1 MQMKRTLLLF
11 SLLFSFS
18 LLSGQVTLNQ
28 VDDFEDGTVNSW
40 FENGSPSETNEN
52 VASGG
57 PAGTN
62 DNYLRDYTSGVGAGA
77 GSRMVVRNITQWI
90 GNFTSEGVNSIIMDV
105 RALTADVTVR
115 VSMTGPGGKFS
126 STTGVLIP
134 AGSEW
139 TQILIPITAADM
151 TSVSDGFDG
160 GSAGTDINVTLAG
173 VTELRILSSINPAW
187 RGQVTSAE
195 MHIDNITASAS
206 LSTPE
211 IEQQETEMVI
221 SPNPAKDKL
230 NIALPQGS
238 VDTNLEVF
246 DVLGKRIYKVQLT
259 QLESSINITSWR
271 SGVYLVRISN
281 DQGTQTK
288 RFIKQ

>member
-1 MQMKRTLLLF
+1 MKKILLLF

-18 LLSGQVTLNQ
+18 LLTAQVTLNQ
-28 VDDFEDGTVNSW
+28 VDDFEDGTENGW

-52 VASGG
+52 IASGG

-62 DNYLRDYTSGVGAGA
+62 DNYLRDYTSGFGGGS
-77 GSRMVVRNITQWI
+77 GSRMVVRNDTQWI
-90 GNFTSEGVNSIIMDV
+90 GDFTDEGINSIIMDV
-105 RALTADVTVR
+105 RALTSDVTVR

-126 STTGVLIP
+126 STTGIVIS

-160 GSAGTDINVTLAG
+160 GAAGTDINATLAS
-173 VTELRILSSINPAW
+173 VTELRILSSTNPAW
-187 RGQVTSAE
+187 RGEVTDAE
-195 MHIDNITASAS
+195 MHIDNITASSS

-211 IEQQETEMVI
+211 IENQDTELVI
-221 SPNPAKDKL
+221 SPNPAKNKL
-230 NIALPQGS
+230 NIVLPQGS
-238 VDTNLEVF
+238 GDTNLEVF
-246 DVLGKRIYKVQLT
+246 DVLGKRVYKGQLT
-259 QLESSINITSWR
+259 QLESSVNISNWR

>member
-1 MQMKRTLLLF
+1 MKKILLLF

-18 LLSGQVTLNQ
+18 LLTAQVTLNQ
-28 VDDFEDGTVNSW
+28 VDDFEDGTENGW

-52 VASGG
+52 IASGG

-62 DNYLRDYTSGVGAGA
+62 DNYLRDYTSGFGGGS
-77 GSRMVVRNITQWI
+77 GSRMVVRNDTQWI
-90 GNFTSEGVNSIIMDV
+90 GDFTDEGINSIIMDV
-105 RALTADVTVR
+105 RALTSDVTVR

-126 STTGVLIP
+126 STTGIVIS

-160 GSAGTDINVTLAG
+160 GAAGTDINATLAS
-173 VTELRILSSINPAW
+173 VTELRILSSTNPAW
-187 RGQVTSAE
+187 RGEVTDAE
-195 MHIDNITASAS
+195 MHIDNITASSS

-211 IEQQETEMVI
+211 IENQDTELVI
-221 SPNPAKDKL
+221 SPNPAKNKL
-230 NIALPQGS
+230 NIVLPKGS
-238 VDTNLEVF
+238 GDTNLEVF
-246 DVLGKRIYKVQLT
+246 DVLGKRVYKGQLT
-259 QLESSINITSWR
+259 QLESSVNISNWR

>member
-1 MQMKRTLLLF
+1 MKKILLLF

-18 LLSGQVTLNQ
+18 LLTAQVTLNQ
-28 VDDFEDGTVNSW
+28 VDDFEDGTENGW

-52 VASGG
+52 IASGG

-62 DNYLRDYTSGVGAGA
+62 DNYLRDFTSGVGAGS

-90 GNFTSEGVNSIIMDV
+90 GNFTSQGINSITMDV

-126 STTGVLIP
+126 STTGILIP

-160 GSAGTDINVTLAG
+160 GSAGTDINATLAG
-173 VTELRILSSINPAW
+173 VTEFRILSSTNPAW

-211 IEQQETEMVI
+211 IEQEDTEMVI
-221 SPNPAKDKL
+221 SPNPAKNKL

-238 VDTNLEVF
+238 GDTNLEVF
-246 DVLGKRIYKVQLT
+246 DVLGKRVYKGQLT
-259 QLESSINITSWR
+259 QLESSVNISNWR
-271 SGVYLVRISN
+271 TGVYLVRISN

>member
-1 MQMKRTLLLF
+1 MKKILLLC

-18 LLSGQVTLNQ
+18 LLTAQVTLNQ
-28 VDDFEDGTVNSW
+28 VDDFEDGTENGW

-52 VASGG
+52 IASGG

-62 DNYLRDYTSGVGAGA
+62 DNYLRDFTSGVGAGS
-77 GSRMVVRNITQWI
+77 GSRMVIRNITQWV
-90 GNFTSEGVNSIIMDV
+90 GNFTSQGINSITMDV

-126 STTGVLIP
+126 SSTGILIP

-160 GSAGTDINVTLAG
+160 GSAGTDINATLAG
-173 VTELRILSSINPAW
+173 VTEFRILSSTNPAW

-195 MHIDNITASAS
+195 MHIDNITASSS

-211 IEQQETEMVI
+211 IELQDAEMVI

-238 VDTNLEVF
+238 GDTNLEVF
-246 DVLGKRIYKVQLT
+246 DVLGKRVYKGQLT
-259 QLESSINITSWR
+259 QLESSVNISNWR
-271 SGVYLVRISN
+271 TGVYLVRISN